1 MNEDGFIIRAFNRL
15 VRLLA
20 ASPLAALV
28 LGLFVLFSGSAVC
41 EYYMITLGR
50 ETDVYYPWMSG
61 TVVLGLLI
69 WSAFFWRCLDFSN
82 PTHIQ
87 KNLHC
92 GFVHFEDL
100 TGHVLLSVFDNVN

>member
-20 ASPLAALV
+20 ASPLAALA

-50 ETDVYYPWMSG
+50 DIVITLMYGTSISG
-61 TVVLGLLI
+61 
-69 WSAFFWRCLDFSN
+69 
-82 PTHIQ
+82 
-87 KNLHC
+87 
-92 GFVHFEDL
+92 
-100 TGHVLLSVFDNVN
+100 